1 MRRSLIWSLLF
12 VFVVAAGSITAT
24 LLAGHSILLGL
35 DLRGGVSVVLQPQG
49 TANSAEL
56 NQAVSIIERRVNGL
70 GVSNSNVARQGSD
83 VVIDLPGLKNSQQ
96 ALAQL
101 GQTAVLYFRPV
112 DCLIPAYVAPGKST
126 STTTTTPKSASTTVP
141 PAKASP
147 GTTSS
152 PATTARSGLGVSQPA
167 HLTSALLAT
176 GSTSTS
182 TATPTT
188 TSTAK
193 STATTTKASP
203 ATTTGPT
210 TTPTPTTTTTLPPGA
225 VNATTACSSTNPSS
239 IPTTT
244 PAQDVPSASVVLPVD
259 PAAFASSPT
268 VRYVLGPADM
278 TGSVISNAVAEINST
293 TGQYT
298 VALTL
303 NSKGAAKFDSIATA
317 RYACYKQSPTNPPP
331 CSEEAFELDGLVES
345 APDFQASS
353 FNGNVSI
360 SGNFTSAQATA
371 LANQL
376 KYGSLPVRF
385 VPQTVQTISATIGK
399 DSLRAGLLAGL
410 GGIIVVMVY
419 MLLYY
424 RALGLVVMIGLGVG
438 GSILYS
444 ILAELSQTSSLTL
457 TLSGV
462 TGIIVSIG
470 ITVDSYVVYFER
482 LKDEVR
488 AGRTVR
494 QSVERSFARAFRTVL
509 TADLVSFLAALVL
522 YLLTIGSVRG
532 FAFTLG
538 LSTLLDV
545 FTAFFFIRPAVIWVG
560 RRRSITDNPVFG
572 IARGLGAKARG

>member
-1 MRRSLIWSLLF
+1 MRRSLVWSLLF
-12 VFVVAAGSITAT
+12 ILVVAIGSLAAT
-24 LLAGHSILLGL
+24 LAAGHAPLLGL

-49 TANSAEL
+49 TSNAAEID
-56 NQAVSIIERRVNGL
+56 QAVTIIDRRVNGL
-70 GVSNSNVARQGSD
+70 GVSNSNVTRQGND

-96 ALAQL
+96 ALAEL

-112 DCLIPAYVAPGKST
+112 DCVIPAYVAPRTSSST
-126 STTTTTPKSASTTVP
+126 TSVPTTTTT
-141 PAKASP
+141 
-147 GTTSS
+147 
-152 PATTARSGLGVSQPA
+152 
-167 HLTSALLAT
+167 
-176 GSTSTS
+176 
-182 TATPTT
+182 TPTT
-188 TSTAK
+188 TST
-193 STATTTKASP
+193 
-203 ATTTGPT
+203 
-210 TTPTPTTTTTLPPGA
+210 TLAPGA
-225 VNATTACSSTNPSS
+225 VNATTACSSTDPSS

-244 PAQDVPSASVVLPVD
+244 PAQDKPGSSVVLPVD
-259 PAAFASSPT
+259 PAAFPT
-268 VRYVLGPADM
+268 DPTARYVLGPADM
-278 TGSVISNAVAEINST
+278 TGSVISNAAAEINST

-303 NSKGAAKFDSIATA
+303 NSKGAVEFDKIAA
-317 RYACYKQSPTNPPP
+317 SRYACYQQSPSNPPP

-360 SGNFTSAQATA
+360 SGNFTAAQATA
-371 LANQL
+371 LANEL

-399 DSLRAGLLAGL
+399 DSLRAGLLAGI
-410 GGIIVVMVY
+410 GGIVVVMVY
-419 MLLYY
+419 MLAYY
-424 RALGLVVMIGLGVG
+424 RALGLVVLVGLGVG

-444 ILAELSQTSSLTL
+444 ILAELSQTSNLTL
-457 TLSGV
+457 TLAGV
-462 TGIIVSIG
+462 TGIIVSVG

-488 AGRTVR
+488 AGRSVR
-494 QSVERSFARAFRTVL
+494 QSVERSFSRAFRTVL
-509 TADLVSFLAALVL
+509 TADLVSFMAALIL
-522 YLLTIGSVRG
+522 YLLTIGDVRG

-572 IARGLGAKARG
+572 IARGLGARAGS

>member
-1 MRRSLIWSLLF
+1 MRRSLIWSLVF
-12 VFVVAAGSITAT
+12 IFVVAIGSLAAT
-24 LLAGHSILLGL
+24 LAAGHTPLLGL

-49 TANSAEL
+49 TSNASEID
-56 NQAVSIIERRVNGL
+56 QAVTIIDRRVNGL
-70 GVSNSNVARQGSD
+70 GVSNSNVTRQGND

-96 ALAQL
+96 ALSEL

-112 DCLIPAYVAPGKST
+112 DCVVPAYVAPQST
-126 STTTTTPKSASTTVP
+126 SSTTTVPASTTTIPGAAAKPAGSTVP
-141 PAKASP
+141 S
-147 GTTSS
+147 TTSRSGLGLAAQAKLTAAYLSAGSTTTVS
-152 PATTARSGLGVSQPA
+152 PATTVA
-167 HLTSALLAT
+167 
-176 GSTSTS
+176 
-182 TATPTT
+182 
-188 TSTAK
+188 
-193 STATTTKASP
+193 P
-203 ATTTGPT
+203 ATTTT
-210 TTPTPTTTTTLPPGA
+210 VSPTTTTTLAPGA

-244 PAQDVPSASVVLPVD
+244 PAQDKPGSAVVLPVD
-259 PAAFASSPT
+259 PAAFSTDPT

-278 TGSVISNAVAEINST
+278 TGSVISNAVAEVNST

-303 NSKGAAKFDSIATA
+303 NSKGAVEFDKIAAA
-317 RYACYKQSPTNPPP
+317 RYACYQQSPTNPPP

-399 DSLRAGLLAGL
+399 DSLRAGLLAGI
-410 GGIIVVMVY
+410 GGIAVVMLY
-419 MLLYY
+419 MLAYY
-424 RALGLVVMIGLGVG
+424 RALGLVVLVGLGVG

-444 ILAELSQTSSLTL
+444 ILAELSQTSNLTL
-457 TLSGV
+457 TLAGV
-462 TGIIVSIG
+462 TGIIVSVG

-488 AGRTVR
+488 AGRSVR
-494 QSVERSFARAFRTVL
+494 QSVERSFSRAFRTVL
-509 TADLVSFLAALVL
+509 TADLVSFMAALIL
-522 YLLTIGSVRG
+522 YLLTIGDVRG

-572 IARGLGAKARG
+572 IARGLGARTGS